1 MSELRT
7 NRIVPRDGLVSGAG
21 VGGGIIQ
28 VRSTT
33 LTTQVA
39 VTIASGANSTFYD
52 VSGLS
57 VSIAP
62 TRSDSKVL
70 VMVQMNIGTD
80 QANQRIGVRL
90 RRDSDTIGAS
100 TETGNSN
107 NVGSITSLELPR
119 IYSSQSVNFHFLD
132 SPSTT
137 SSVTYKPQVAQEN
150 SGGSSIVRVNHVN
163 DNNNNSYYN
172 GSSTITVMEVSG

>member
-7 NRIVPRDGLVSGAG
+7 NRIVPRDGLPSGSA
-21 VGGGIIQ
+21 GGIIQ

-39 VTIASGANSTFYD
+39 VTVASGANTTFYD

-57 VSIAP
+57 VNITP

-70 VMVQMNIGTD
+70 VMVQMCIGTD
-80 QANQRIGVRL
+80 QTTQRMGVRL
-90 RRDSDTIGAS
+90 RRDDTTIGAS
-100 TETGNSN
+100 TETGSSN
-107 NVGSITSLELPR
+107 NVGSIASLETHR
-119 IYSSQSVNFHFLD
+119 VYQSIPVNFHFLD

-137 SSVTYKPQVAQEN
+137 SQVTYKPQVAQEN
-150 SGGSSIVRVNHVN
+150 SGGASTIRINYVES
-163 DNNNNSYYN
+163 NNNNTYYN
-172 GSSTITVMEVSG
+172 GVSTITVMEVSG

>member
-7 NRIVPRDGLVSGAG
+7 NRIVPRDGLPSGSS
-21 VGGGIIQ
+21 GGIIQ

-90 RRDSDTIGAS
+90 RRDSNTIGAS
-100 TETGNSN
+100 TVTGGGN
-107 NVGSITSLELPR
+107 NVGSIASLELPR
-119 IYSSQSVNFHFLD
+119 VYSSQSVNFHFLD

-150 SGGSSIVRVNHVN
+150 SGGSSIVSVNHVN

>member
-7 NRIVPRDGLVSGAG
+7 NRIVPRDGLPSGSS
-21 VGGGIIQ
+21 GGIIQ
-28 VRSTT
+28 VKSTT
-33 LTTQVA
+33 LTTNVS
-39 VTIASGANSTFYD
+39 VTIADGANTTFYD

-57 VSIAP
+57 VSITP
-62 TRSDSKVL
+62 TRSDSKIL

-80 QANQRIGVRL
+80 QSTQRIGVRL
-90 RRDSDTIGAS
+90 RRDSTTIGAS
-100 TETGNSN
+100 TDTGNSEN
-107 NVGSITSLELPR
+107 ACTIASLEHHR
-119 IYSSQSVNFHFLD
+119 IYQSQSVNFHFLD

-150 SGGSSIVRVNHVN
+150 AGGSSMVYINRV
-163 DNNNNSYYN
+163 DGNNNNSYYN

>member
-7 NRIVPRDGLVSGAG
+7 NRIVPRDGLVSGTG

-33 LTTQVA
+33 LTTNVD
-39 VTIASGANSTFYD
+39 VTIASGANTTFYD

-57 VSIAP
+57 VSITP
-62 TRSDSKVL
+62 TRSDSKIL
-70 VMVQMNIGTD
+70 VMVQMNIGTN
-80 QANQRIGVRL
+80 QSTQRIGVRL
-90 RRDSDTIGAS
+90 RRDSTTIGAS

-107 NVGSITSLELPR
+107 NVGTIASLEHHR
-119 IYSSQSVNFHFLD
+119 VYQSQSVNFHFLD

-150 SGGSSIVRVNHVN
+150 SGGSSIIYINRV
-163 DNNNNSYYN
+163 DGNNSNAYYN

>member
-7 NRIVPRDGLVSGAG
+7 NRIVPRDGLPSGSS
-21 VGGGIIQ
+21 GGIIQ

-70 VMVQMNIGTD
+70 VMVQMNIGSD
-80 QANQRIGVRL
+80 QSNQRIGVRL
-90 RRDSDTIGAS
+90 RRDNDTIGAS

-119 IYSSQSVNFHFLD
+119 IYSSQSVNIHFLD
-132 SPSTT
+132 TPSTT
-137 SSVTYKPQVAQEN
+137 DSVTYKPQVAQEN
-150 SGGSSIVRVNHVN
+150 SGGSSIVYINRVYA
-163 DNNNNSYYN
+163 NNSNSYYN

>member
-7 NRIVPRDGLVSGAG
+7 NRIVPRDGLPSGSS
-21 VGGGIIQ
+21 GGIIQ

-33 LTTQVA
+33 LTTNVS
-39 VTIASGANSTFYD
+39 VTIGSGANTTFYD

-57 VSIAP
+57 VNITP
-62 TRSDSKVL
+62 TRSDSKIL
-70 VMVQMNIGTD
+70 VMVQMNIGT
-80 QANQRIGVRL
+80 NQTTQRMGVRL
-90 RRDSDTIGAS
+90 RRDSTTIGAS

-107 NVGSITSLELPR
+107 NVGSIASLENHR
-119 IYSSQSVNFHFLD
+119 VYQSQSVNFHFLD

-150 SGGSSIVRVNHVN
+150 SGGSSVVRINYVESNS
-163 DNNNNSYYN
+163 NNSYYN
-172 GSSTITVMEVSG
+172 GVSTITVMEVSG

>member
-7 NRIVPRDGLVSGAG
+7 NRIVPRDGLASGAS
-21 VGGGIIQ
+21 GGIIQ
-28 VRSTT
+28 VKSTT
-33 LTTQVA
+33 MATNVN
-39 VTIASGANSTFYD
+39 VTVASGANTTFYD

-57 VSIAP
+57 VDITP

-70 VMVQMNIGTD
+70 VMVQMNISSN
-80 QANQRIGVRL
+80 QADQRIGVRL
-90 RRDSDTIGAS
+90 RRDSTTIGAS
-100 TETGNSN
+100 TETGDSN

-119 IYSSQSVNFHFLD
+119 VYSSQSVNIHFLD
-132 SPSTT
+132 SPATT

-150 SGGSSIVRVNHVN
+150 SGGSSIIRVNHVQ

>member
-7 NRIVPRDGLVSGAG
+7 NRIVPRDGLPSGSA
-21 VGGGIIQ
+21 GGIIQ

-39 VTIASGANSTFYD
+39 VNVASGANTTFYD

-57 VSIAP
+57 VNITP

-70 VMVQMNIGTD
+70 VMVQMCIGTD
-80 QANQRIGVRL
+80 QTTQRIGVRL
-90 RRDSDTIGAS
+90 RRDSTTIGAS
-100 TETGNSN
+100 TETGSSN
-107 NVGSITSLELPR
+107 NVGSIASLEAHR
-119 IYSSQSVNFHFLD
+119 VYQSMPVNFHFLD

-150 SGGSSIVRVNHVN
+150 SGGASTIRINYVQS
-163 DNNNNSYYN
+163 NNNDSYYN
-172 GSSTITVMEVSG
+172 GVSTITVMEVSG

>member
-7 NRIVPRDGLVSGAG
+7 NRIIPRDGLPSGSAG
-21 VGGGIIQ
+21 GVIQ

-39 VTIASGANSTFYD
+39 VSIASGANTTFYD

-57 VSIAP
+57 VNITP

-70 VMVQMNIGTD
+70 VMVQMCIGTD
-80 QANQRIGVRL
+80 QTTQRIGVRL
-90 RRDSDTIGAS
+90 RRDNTTIGAS
-100 TETGNSN
+100 TETGSSN
-107 NVGSITSLELPR
+107 NVGSIASLEHHR
-119 IYSSQSVNFHFLD
+119 VHQSIPVSFHFLD
-132 SPSTT
+132 SPATT

-150 SGGSSIVRVNHVN
+150 SGGASTIRINYVGG
-163 DNNNNSYYN
+163 NNNNSYYN
-172 GSSTITVMEVSG
+172 GVSTITVMEVSG

>member
-1 MSELRT
+1 MSKLRT
-7 NRIVPRDGLVSGAG
+7 NRIVPRDGLPSGSS
-21 VGGGIIQ
+21 GGIIQ

-33 LTTQVA
+33 LTTQVS
-39 VTIASGANSTFYD
+39 VTIASGANTTFYD

-57 VSIAP
+57 VNITP
-62 TRSDSKVL
+62 TRADSKIL

-80 QANQRIGVRL
+80 QSTQRIGVRL
-90 RRDSDTIGAS
+90 RRDSTTIGAS
-100 TETGNSN
+100 TDTGNSEN
-107 NVGSITSLELPR
+107 AATITSLEHHR
-119 IYSSQSVNFHFLD
+119 VYQSQSVNFHFLD

-150 SGGSSIVRVNHVN
+150 SGGSSLVYINRVYANSN
-163 DNNNNSYYN
+163 DTYYS